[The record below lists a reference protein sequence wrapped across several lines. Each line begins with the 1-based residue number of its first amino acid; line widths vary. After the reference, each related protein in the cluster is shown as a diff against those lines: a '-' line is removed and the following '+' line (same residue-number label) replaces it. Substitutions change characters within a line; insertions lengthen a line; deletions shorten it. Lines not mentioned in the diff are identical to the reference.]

1 MMNISEAMVSQE
13 KLDIEVFSSGFEKTL
28 QDNGIF
34 ISLLIS
40 MLLIILS
47 LTEFHI
53 SNKEL
58 EIIKQICIKDFTKTD
73 YDKILYHQDWL
84 LKGFLTICMLYI
96 IFAVI
101 VSNIFPLM
109 WSLPIG
115 ISLILI
121 IQYMIYTLYK
131 NHIIK

>member
-1 MMNISEAMVSQE
+1 MNISDAMVSQD

-40 MLLIILS
+40 ILLIILS

-58 EIIKQICIKDFTKTD
+58 EIIKQIR
-73 YDKILYHQDWL
+73 Y
-84 LKGFLTICMLYI
+84 
-96 IFAVI
+96 
-101 VSNIFPLM
+101 
-109 WSLPIG
+109 
-115 ISLILI
+115 
-121 IQYMIYTLYK
+121 
-131 NHIIK
+131 